1 MTMVEV
7 YLAVSN
13 DYKPYFYFLQIPQ
26 SYQICPAPRDLQRF
40 SLLGKTFQSCI
51 KNAQLGANRT
61 ENP

>member
-1 MTMVEV
+1 MVEV

-13 DYKPYFYFLQIPQ
+13 NYNCIFIFYKYLNPIKSAPPLVICSVSPYL
-26 SYQICPAPRDLQRF
+26 A
-40 SLLGKTFQSCI
+40 KTFQSCI